1 MRAYKA
7 PGIYSTFVPAQE
19 TVNGGRSL
27 RRLAIVGPG
36 QKFFVRENVAVER
49 SEKAI
54 FDELE
59 NDGLIDIIS
68 ASSCKIKN
76 GKPTIILSL
85 LKLYFSFSKSIF
97 NFFNP
102 SSNVS
107 PFKLSR
113 FRFLPSLFIPRM
125 ETIFILSSSSKFM
138 LGFIS
143 KDTKA

>member
-1 MRAYKA
+1 M
-7 PGIYSTFVPAQE
+7 PAQE

-76 GKPTIILSL
+76 GKPIYTDGKIFTNYII
-85 LKLYFSFSKSIF
+85 
-97 NFFNP
+97 
-102 SSNVS
+102 
-107 PFKLSR
+107 
-113 FRFLPSLFIPRM
+113 
-125 ETIFILSSSSKFM
+125 
-138 LGFIS
+138 
-143 KDTKA
+143 KDGKIVKIKVYK